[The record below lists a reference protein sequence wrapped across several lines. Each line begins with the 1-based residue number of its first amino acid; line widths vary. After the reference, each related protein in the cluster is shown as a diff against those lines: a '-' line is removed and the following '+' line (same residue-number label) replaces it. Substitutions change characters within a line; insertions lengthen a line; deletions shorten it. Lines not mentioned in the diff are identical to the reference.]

1 MSVNIAMWSGPRNIS
16 TAMMY
21 SFGNR
26 PDCEAWDE
34 PLYAFSLKHRGNDHP
49 LRHEIMARYDTSY
62 ENIVARC
69 VSPPPSGKA
78 VFYQK
83 HMTHHMLPGFDRRWI
98 LRLANAFLIR
108 DPLRVLSSYARKW
121 QEVTLRD
128 IGILEQ
134 WEIFK
139 LVADRQGAPPAVI
152 DAEDVLDDPR
162 TALLTLCR
170 ALGIEFSETMLA
182 WPKGPKPFDGVWG
195 SHWYNA
201 VHAST
206 GFEKPAAPDLAPLP
220 LILRKIADAAAPA
233 YRQLRAHR
241 LSARR
246 EN

>member
-34 PLYAFSLKHRGNDHP
+34 PFYAFSLKHRGNDHP

-78 VFYQK
+78 VYYQK

-98 LRLANAFLIR
+98 LKLANAFLIR

-139 LVADRQGAPPAVI
+139 LVADRQGAAPAVI
-152 DAEDVLDDPR
+152 DAEDVLEDPR
-162 TALLTLCR
+162 AALLTLCR
-170 ALGIEFSETMLA
+170 ALGIEFSETMLS

-206 GFEKPAAPDLAPLP
+206 GFEKSAAPDLAPLP
-220 LILRKIADAAAPA
+220 LSLQKIADAAAPA

-246 EN
+246 EK

>member
-34 PLYAFSLKHRGNDHP
+34 PFYAFSLKHRGNDHP

-83 HMTHHMLPGFDRRWI
+83 HMTHHMLPSFDRRWI
-98 LRLANAFLIR
+98 LKLANAFLIR

-206 GFEKPAAPDLAPLP
+206 GFEKPAAPDSAPLP
-220 LILRKIADAAAPA
+220 LILQKIADAAAPA

-246 EN
+246 EK